1 MNGDVVTVQRHIPVD
16 HPAFVG
22 HFPGRPLLP
31 GAMLLAEVIEAIHQ
45 VPAIAAALGHA
56 PTLNAAKFL
65 APVAPGSELVVALQG
80 DRGGL
85 NFEVRCGAVAVARGR
100 FEGGAA
106 P

>member
-1 MNGDVVTVQRHIPVD
+1 MNGDIVTVQRHIPVD

-45 VPAIAAALGHA
+45 VPAMAAALGPA
-56 PTLNAAKFL
+56 PTLNIAKFL
-65 APVAPGSELVVALQG
+65 APVAPGSDLIVELKHE
-80 DRGGL
+80 RGGL
-85 NFEVRCGAVAVARGR
+85 NFEVRCGTVSVARGR
-100 FEGGAA
+100 FDGGAA